1 MMRRVLTV
9 GGLLIVLAVA
19 FVAAAAYFI
28 VFTQS
33 GLRFL
38 VAHLPQRYGTAQV
51 RIEQV
56 SGTLA
61 GGVRARR
68 VVIDQRHVYLRLD
81 RVYTR
86 VHFSALSWR
95 TLVSPDTT
103 IADAYVR
110 IKPVAPLPVAH
121 PKFLPWW
128 LGIRVTHVHVGALAL
143 VLEDGRRLN
152 GTDLDGA
159 VQIAYRDVDVPHLTL
174 RMGHARYSL
183 AGSLHAARPLQLS
196 VGGDFTSRDPR
207 GLNWA
212 GTVALRGDLANLT
225 VSAHLHAPFTA
236 ALQGVLRHRNGRW
249 VTASELGIRGLD
261 LRDWHR
267 TDRFGLISAQLALT
281 GGVDG
286 FTLGGT
292 VDPAGLGAGAF
303 HVELAGK
310 YAGGLLSASRVAI
323 RNLASGAALSASG
336 TARFA
341 GGRPDLHLQGHWQAL
356 RWPLAGSAR
365 VHSASGQFTL
375 SGRLPYAIS
384 AQGLAQV
391 GASAPV
397 PMTLSASIASTGL
410 TLEHSTLHVLG
421 GEVEA
426 GGTLAWLPLKRWS
439 LRASGRGINPAA
451 VRPELRG
458 RIGFALTASGVGFG
472 AEAPLSVRIERL
484 SGEVRGQSASGSGQ
498 VIREHRTWSFEHVRL
513 KLGRT
518 RLDLDGRIDNQA
530 KLRFALAGDLRLI
543 SAADRGRIE
552 ASGSIDGPLAAPQVR
567 ASLRGTDLHVG
578 ADSLASVA
586 ADVDFDPTSRR
597 PSNVT
602 VRLLDLR
609 TRHRQVRSFEFT
621 LTGRASHLTAHMQAD
636 APGLH
641 LAAQADGSFAGGVF
655 NGEVT
660 AFNLTGPQSL
670 RLHLRHATSLS
681 LSRERSVLSALCLDG
696 TPGALCTGATWT
708 SAGWSAYVS
717 ASALP
722 LATLTAGMTPA
733 VEYQGTIDAGVEL
746 SGRPGLPPVGTLHMT
761 LTGGVL
767 SRRLVSGKIEH
778 TTIGSGLLTATA
790 RPGMIHAQA
799 SLTSGAIG
807 TLGATLDI
815 GRGVSHW
822 RDMPLKGSVHVQTN
836 RLNLVSLYM
845 PGVDEVSGVLIADA
859 TIGGTVGDPR
869 LAGVARVV
877 DATADVYR
885 TNLLMSHLA
894 LTAQLLN
901 TGLTVEGS
909 ARVGKGLLQVQGRMG
924 WRDAVPY
931 GDLHLQGTDLRVVDL
946 PEARVDASPNLDFR
960 LASRRIDVT
969 GTVLISHARFSPR
982 NLTGA
987 VHATSDQV
995 IVGEESASAP
1005 RRYQV
1010 VTNITFDLGN
1020 DFDVDTM
1027 GLSGKLS
1034 GRITV
1039 SSGLGKGTTATGEL
1053 YVQKGE
1059 YAAYARRLTIQS
1071 GRLFYHGGPLDN
1083 PGIEIRAERRYTDIT
1098 AGVNVSGTLK
1108 QPQVSFFSNPSLSQS
1123 QIMSLILSGGGG
1135 SLQALQTSTTQSR
1148 QTTAAAE
1155 LLAQGGAILAQ
1166 QLGSRIGLPDVTLQ
1180 TDLNNETSLV
1190 LGKYLSPRLYV
1201 SYGVGLTEQLSAVR
1215 LRYSIGEH
1223 WTIRIE
1229 AGQGKLAGQSKSG
1242 ELGGADLVFTVTK

>member
-1 MMRRVLTV
+1 MMRRLLIVSGV
-9 GGLLIVLAVA
+9 LIVLAA
-19 FVAAAAYFI
+19 ALIGAAAYFI
-28 VFTQS
+28 VFTPS

-61 GGVRARR
+61 SGVRARR
-68 VVIDQRHVYLRLD
+68 VVIDQHHVYVRLD
-81 RVYTR
+81 HVYTR
-86 VHFSALSWR
+86 VRFSALSWR
-95 TLVSPDTT
+95 TLVSPETT
-103 IADAYVR
+103 IAHAYVR
-110 IKPVAPLPVAH
+110 IKPTPPLPVAH

-128 LGIRVTHVHVGALAL
+128 LGIRVTHAHVAALEL
-143 VLEDGRRLN
+143 VLEDGKRLH

-159 VQIAYRDVDVPHLTL
+159 VQIAYRAIHVPHLTL
-174 RMGHARYSL
+174 RMGHALYSL
-183 AGSLHAARPLQLS
+183 TAALHAARPLQLS
-196 VGGDFTSRDPR
+196 LRGDVTWHERR
-207 GLNWA
+207 GPAWA
-212 GTVALRGDLANLT
+212 GSVALRGDLATLT
-225 VSAHLHAPFTA
+225 VSALLHAPFKA
-236 ALQGVLRHRNGRW
+236 ALHGVLRGRDGRW
-249 VTASELGIRGLD
+249 VTESELGIRGLD
-261 LRDWHR
+261 LRAWHR
-267 TDRFGLISAQLALT
+267 TDRLGLISAQLALT
-281 GGVDG
+281 GGIEG

-303 HVELAGK
+303 HVELTGRYAAGV
-310 YAGGLLSASRVAI
+310 LSASRVAI
-323 RNLASGAALSASG
+323 RNLASGAALTASG

-341 GGRPDLHLQGHWQAL
+341 GGRPNLDLQGGWQAL
-356 RWPLAGSAR
+356 RWPLAGRAR
-365 VHSASGQFTL
+365 WHSASGQFTL
-375 SGRLPYAIS
+375 TGRLPYAVS
-384 AQGLAQV
+384 AQGSAQV
-391 GASAPV
+391 GAAAPV
-397 PMTLSASIASTGL
+397 PMTLRASVASTGL
-410 TLEHSTLHVLG
+410 TLEHATVHLLG

-426 GGTLAWLPLKRWS
+426 GGRLAWLPVKRWS
-439 LRASGRGINPAA
+439 LHASGRGIDPAA
-451 VRPELRG
+451 LRPELRG
-458 RIGFALTASGVGFG
+458 RIGFALTATGVGFG

-484 SGEVRGQSASGSGQ
+484 SGEVRGQSARGSGQ
-498 VIREHRTWSFEHVRL
+498 VMRDHRAWSFQHVRL
-513 KLGRT
+513 KLGQT
-518 RLDLDGRIDNQA
+518 RLDLNGRIDNQVQ
-530 KLRFALAGDLRLI
+530 LRFALAGDLRLI

-567 ASLRGTDLHVG
+567 ASLRGVDLHVG
-578 ADSLASVA
+578 ANSLASVA
-586 ADVDFDPTSRR
+586 ADVDFDPTSRH
-597 PSNVT
+597 PSSVT

-609 TRHRQVRSFEFT
+609 TRHRRLRSFEFT
-621 LTGRASHLTAHMQAD
+621 LTGRAAHLTAHLQAD

-670 RLHLRHATSLS
+670 RLHLRHATSLF
-681 LSRERSVLSALCLDG
+681 LSRERSALSALCLDG

-717 ASALP
+717 ASSLP

-733 VEYQGTIDAGVEL
+733 VEYQGMIDAGIEL
-746 SGRPGLPPVGTLHMT
+746 NGRPGLPPVGTLRMT
-761 LTGGVL
+761 LTDGVL

-790 RPGMIHAQA
+790 QPGIIHARA
-799 SLTSGAIG
+799 SLTAGAIG
-807 TLGATLDI
+807 TLAATLDI
-815 GRGVSHW
+815 GRGVSRW

-845 PGVDEVSGVLIADA
+845 PGIDEVSGVLVADA
-859 TIGGTVGDPR
+859 TIGGTVGNPR
-869 LAGVARVV
+869 LVGVARVI

-901 TGLTVEGS
+901 TGLTVAGS
-909 ARVGKGLLQVQGRMG
+909 AQVGKGLLQVQGRMG
-924 WRDAVPY
+924 WRDGAPY

-946 PEARVDASPNLDFR
+946 PEARVDASPHLDFR

-969 GTVLISHARFSPR
+969 GTVLITHAHFSPR

-1005 RRYQV
+1005 HRYQV
-1010 VTNITFDLGN
+1010 VTTLTFDLGN
-1020 DFDVDTM
+1020 DFTVDTM
-1027 GLSGKLS
+1027 GLTGKLS

-1039 SSGLGKGTTATGEL
+1039 SSGFGKGTTATGEL
-1053 YVQKGE
+1053 YVQQGE

-1135 SLQALQTSTTQSR
+1135 SLQALQTSTAQSR
-1148 QTTAAAE
+1148 QSTAAAE